1 MNIIDN
7 RLTDAKS
14 EPQLIENYNR
24 VLNII
29 DTLAGV
35 VADIDESQ
43 LFKVVFNSNG
53 GSAVSN
59 QYVIDGEKAVEP
71 TTPTKD
77 GYTFSKW
84 LKGIAEYDFNT
95 PVTSHITLKATW
107 IENEVQEEN
116 Q

>member
-1 MNIIDN
+1 MNVIDN

-24 VLNII
+24 VLDII

-43 LFKVVFNSNG
+43 LFRVTFDSDG

-59 QYVIDGEKAVEP
+59 QYVVDGEKATKP
-71 TTPTKD
+71 TDPTKD

-84 LKGIAEYDFNT
+84 LNGEKEYDFNT
-95 PVTSHITLKATW
+95 PVTSHINLKATW
-107 IENEVQEEN
+107 TQE
-116 Q
+116 